1 MLPAFCLKNAISLTL
16 TEKVIILQFH
26 WAIKQKKKKKKK
38 FIETPGDEIF
48 LLSGFVGSL
57 STFRAEKHKLI
68 KKGI

>member
-1 MLPAFCLKNAISLTL
+1 MLPASCLKNAISLTL

-26 WAIKQKKKKKKK
+26 WAIKQKKKEKK
-38 FIETPGDEIF
+38 FIETPGDEIC

-57 STFRAEKHKLI
+57 STFRAEKHTLI